1 MARTTSK
8 TMGNPKV
15 KRPITA
21 PTIRGTAR
29 RSVAGFAVP
38 GWCLAQNPPSVAARS
53 QRWPW
58 GPRYRHGPSVPE
70 AGGFGSSGWSSGLS
84 GPFGSFESGGGPK
97 TKSAAVLFRS
107 GLPEESLTVRNRSIA
122 SRISRQYSENS
133 SRSAIMHDTR
143 TASSPN
149 HPARMKLEPYC
160 AEIKLN
166 DVALGVDNIHY
177 DVFLSPRFVEFTR
190 KYLLDLVRQT
200 VNISLVYGKD
210 RKQSGSP
217 EHSAFRKILTEMLQ
231 GSLTDAK
238 FKQSIETDLLHHL
251 AIVKHLNAE
260 ISVEFSSLI
269 VECKDWIRARGEV
282 FEHSQQAHVMRAKI
296 AEIQADKKNVY
307 RMVGETLCRIWR
319 EVEETT
325 LAKSRRALFGEDF
338 QETYELL
345 QNRCLFVENGND
357 DNLFLEH
364 YVLLGNFVN
373 DPDRFEIFDS
383 LLLDFVRDFILAGD
397 NADDLSK
404 ARKAHERLLEQAR
417 LLRSEMARVEQEI
430 EETSSR
436 AGDGDGLFPSFFKK
450 KAGPSPESKG
460 EIANLHQK
468 FESLEK
474 SLEELSEPIEAAK
487 QRLDFL
493 VEEYRGRLG
502 DYLNRPQNA
511 RCLFDEQ
518 ASRADAESGAHTP
531 SQLLEEWLHRLEERE
546 LVLHVLAG
554 YELRKISADY
564 CPPVHLQALKKALV
578 GRDDAKRVEAIL
590 EQFPARKI
598 SMKRLE
604 EASRAIRRRTHEEQ
618 LSTALQFVEDFM
630 RLRRDR
636 RNYHHVVAWMERINL
651 VRSERARELSRANK
665 SLYEFLHPEEGRKK
679 NDPVINHTIIKADV
693 RGSTGITKDLL
704 AKGMNPASHFSMN
717 LHEPVKKMLE
727 RYGAATVFIEGDAI
741 ILAIEETEASRATKR
756 AVGRACV
763 LAREILA
770 VTQAYN
776 VRAKTTDL
784 PALEI
789 GVGVAFQDSAPSLW
803 MDGNSKIMI
812 SRALNLSD
820 RLSSC
825 TKITKRLFLNNPSPF
840 NVFLLQPLMEDAAE
854 DEGEE
859 LLVRFNLNGIEMNEE
874 AFQKLSSEISMASM
888 AGTFPMPWGK
898 ERVQLYVG
906 EVPFGE
912 TLEPVVIRKGFV
924 HQLLSGAKIGA
935 QGTRPYYEVC
945 TDAKLL
951 DLARKKFA
959 TITPKS

>member
-1 MARTTSK
+1 M
-8 TMGNPKV
+8 P
-15 KRPITA
+15 
-21 PTIRGTAR
+21 
-29 RSVAGFAVP
+29 
-38 GWCLAQNPPSVAARS
+38 
-53 QRWPW
+53 
-58 GPRYRHGPSVPE
+58 
-70 AGGFGSSGWSSGLS
+70 
-84 GPFGSFESGGGPK
+84 
-97 TKSAAVLFRS
+97 
-107 GLPEESLTVRNRSIA
+107 
-122 SRISRQYSENS
+122 
-133 SRSAIMHDTR
+133 DTR

-166 DVALGVDNIHY
+166 DVTLGVDNIHY

-210 RKQSGSP
+210 RKQTGSP
-217 EHSAFRKILTEMLQ
+217 EHSAFRKILTEVLQ
-231 GSLTDAK
+231 ASLTDAK
-238 FKQSIETDLLHHL
+238 FKQSIETDLLHQL
-251 AIVKHLNAE
+251 AILKHLTAE
-260 ISVEFSSLI
+260 ITVEFSSLI

-307 RMVGETLCRIWR
+307 RLVGETLCRIWR

-338 QETYELL
+338 RETYELL
-345 QNRCLFVENGND
+345 QNRFLFVENGND
-357 DNLFLEH
+357 ENLFLEH

-383 LLLDFVRDFILAGD
+383 LLLDFMRDFILAGD

-417 LLRSEMARVEQEI
+417 LLRSEMARIEQEI
-430 EETSSR
+430 EEASSH
-436 AGDGDGLFPSFFKK
+436 AGDGDGLFPSFFKRK
-450 KAGPSPESKG
+450 GGPSPESKS
-460 EIANLHQK
+460 EISNLQK
-468 FESLEK
+468 KLESLEK
-474 SLEELSEPIEAAK
+474 SLGELSPPIEAAK
-487 QRLDFL
+487 QRMDFL
-493 VEEYRGRLG
+493 VAEYRGRLG
-502 DYLNRPQNA
+502 DYLHRPQNA
-511 RCLFDEQ
+511 RCLFEDQ
-518 ASRADAESGAHTP
+518 VSPADAEPGSHTP

-546 LVLHVLAG
+546 LLLHVLAG
-554 YELRKISADY
+554 YEVRKISADY
-564 CPPVHLQALKKALV
+564 CPPIHLQALKKALV
-578 GRDDAKRVEAIL
+578 SRDEAKRVEAIL

-598 SMKRLE
+598 SMKRLD
-604 EASRAIRRRTHEEQ
+604 EAARAIRRRTRDEQ
-618 LSTALQFVEDFM
+618 RSTALQFVEDFM

-636 RNYHHVVAWMERINL
+636 RNYHQVVAWMERINL
-651 VRSERARELSRANK
+651 VRSEKARELSRVNK
-665 SLYEFLHPEEGRKK
+665 SLYEFLHADEGRPKD
-679 NDPVINHTIIKADV
+679 DPVINHTIIKADV

-741 ILAIEETEASRATKR
+741 ILAIDETESTRATKR

-763 LAREILA
+763 LAREVLA

-776 VRAKTTDL
+776 LRAKTTDL
-784 PALEI
+784 PPLEI

-840 NVFLLQPLMEDAAE
+840 NVFVLQPLMEDAAE

-874 AFQKLSSEISMASM
+874 AFVKLSAEISMAAM

-906 EVPFGE
+906 EVPLGE
-912 TLEPVVIRKGFV
+912 SLEPVVIRKGFV

-945 TDAKLL
+945 TDSKLL

-959 TITPKS
+959 SITPKS